1 MGTLTHD
8 DVVRL
13 VPGIQDHTAVE
24 ILDTKASVSELEA
37 ALLLLQDADE
47 GLIDIKRRES
57 DHINRLLAILSKS
70 EVRPA
75 EDEQ

>member
-8 DVVRL
+8 DVIRL

-37 ALLLLQDADE
+37 ALLLLQDTDE
-47 GLIDIKRRES
+47 GLTGIKGRES
-57 DHINRLLAILSKS
+57 DQINRLLAILSKS

-75 EDEQ
+75 EDDR